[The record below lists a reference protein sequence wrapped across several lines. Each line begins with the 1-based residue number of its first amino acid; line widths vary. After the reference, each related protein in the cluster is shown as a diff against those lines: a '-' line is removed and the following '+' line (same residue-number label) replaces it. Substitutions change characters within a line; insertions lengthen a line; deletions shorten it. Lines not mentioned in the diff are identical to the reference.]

1 MTLHLDTN
9 LLIDLVTAGSPHV
22 ALVRQWLAD
31 GEKLGA
37 SAVAWSE
44 FCNGYLSAQQKDA
57 VFAVLER
64 RVSDFTW
71 RQAEEA
77 SKLFHR
83 TGRRRGSHAD
93 CMIAAAAMAAGVAVA
108 TRNVKDFERFVP
120 FGLKLRPVETIDE
133 TR

>member
-9 LLIDLVTAGSPHV
+9 LLIDIVTAGSPHI
-22 ALVRQWLAD
+22 ALVRQWLAA

-37 SAVAWSE
+37 SAIAWSE
-44 FCNGYLSAQQKDA
+44 FCNGPHSKEQKDA

-71 RQAEEA
+71 HQAEEA
-77 SKLFHR
+77 SRLFHR

-93 CMIAAAAMAAGVAVA
+93 CMIAASAMAARVPVA

-120 FGLKLRPVETIDE
+120 FGLKLRAVETISKA
-133 TR
+133 